1 MTGEQA
7 GRLQPKSAKALT
19 KLWEEEEWRKE
30 RRAMHAVAAI
40 YTAFNDKKKSY
51 TADDLLGKSP
61 GQQGSARPNTEQEL
75 QDKIARVLGGL
86 N

>member
-1 MTGEQA
+1 M
-7 GRLQPKSAKALT
+7 QPKSVRALT

-40 YTAFNDKKKSY
+40 YTAFNGKKKSF

-61 GQQGSARPNTEQEL
+61 SQQDAGRPKTEEEL
-75 QDKIARVLGGL
+75 QNKIARVLGGL

>member
-1 MTGEQA
+1 
-7 GRLQPKSAKALT
+7 
-19 KLWEEEEWRKE
+19 
-30 RRAMHAVAAI
+30 MHAVAAI

-61 GQQGSARPNTEQEL
+61 SEQSNARPQTEDQLQE
-75 QDKIARVLGGL
+75 KIARVLGGL